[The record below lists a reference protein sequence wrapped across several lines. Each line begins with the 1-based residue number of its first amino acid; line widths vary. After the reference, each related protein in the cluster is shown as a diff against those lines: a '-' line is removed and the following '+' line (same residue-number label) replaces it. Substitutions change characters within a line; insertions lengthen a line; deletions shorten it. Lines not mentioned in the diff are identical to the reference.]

1 MTDTET
7 GLALGDLVS
16 LDDLA
21 AAIEAGHITRR
32 QHPTLPLSILT
43 YTRTCQYGRHWN
55 PATIACRGLI
65 VEDDTNKVI
74 AWPFPKFFGVLEH
87 DLGHDYAPPL
97 PDGEPFEV
105 YDKVD
110 GSLGIVFWYAGRWR
124 VASKGSF
131 VSEQAKWAQAW
142 VDDHDTA
149 WLIPGTTYL
158 AEIVYPENRIVVD
171 YHGRRDLVLLA
182 AYDITG
188 RELRLPYVTDD
199 WKPIGTVVKTWGK
212 LPLPKLVEL
221 AAANQTP
228 DGRPAS
234 GMDAEG
240 YVIRFTESGIRAK
253 AKLSEYVRLH
263 KVLTGITERDIWRML
278 GTRKFADQPAKQVA
292 KSLGCPVSELG
303 ALGRGRDPLDALLE
317 TVPDEFDAWVR
328 SVAARLEEQVA
339 VLGERAAE
347 EYAAIAHLA
356 GDRGE
361 FARAVQRIDGQAMRA
376 CMFLML
382 DGRPTGLH
390 LWRAIKPEA
399 SAPFVADDET

>member
-1 MTDTET
+1 MTDIKT

-43 YTRTCQYGRHWN
+43 YTRSCQYGRHWN
-55 PATIACRGLI
+55 PTTIACRGLI
-65 VEDDTNKVI
+65 VEDTTDRVI
-74 AWPFPKFFGVLEH
+74 AKPFPKFFGVQEH
-87 DLGHDYAPPL
+87 ALGHDYAPPL
-97 PDGEPFEV
+97 PTDEPFEV

-110 GSLGIVFWYAGRWR
+110 GSLGIVFWYAGRWH

-131 VSEQAKWAQAW
+131 TSEQAQWAQAW
-142 VDDHDTA
+142 IDDRDTA

-182 AYDITG
+182 AHDITG
-188 RELRLPYVTDD
+188 RELRLAYVTED
-199 WKPIGTVVKTWGK
+199 WKPIGSVVKTWGQ
-212 LPLPKLVEL
+212 LPLAQLLEL

-240 YVIRFTESGIRAK
+240 YVIRYASGLRAK

-278 GTRKFADQPAKQVA
+278 GIRKFGDQPAKLVA
-292 KSLGCPVSELG
+292 KTLGCPLTELG
-303 ALGRGRDPLDALLE
+303 ALGCGRDPLDALLE
-317 TVPDEFDAWVR
+317 TVPDEFDQWVR
-328 SVAARLEEQVA
+328 RVAERLEEQA
-339 VLGERAAE
+339 SVLSERAAE
-347 EYAAIAHLA
+347 EYAAISHLA

-361 FARAVQRIDGQAMRA
+361 FARAAQRIDGQAVRA
-376 CMFLML
+376 CMFLIL
-382 DGRPTGLH
+382 DGKPADLH